1 MNCFIFT
8 LIFAAKLIT
17 CFEKDISSSIEM
29 HDSVPHIVTGNVNV
43 TTFVGETVKL
53 PCEITNLGSHHV
65 NWLKIQ
71 NGIPITLTVG
81 YQQFS
86 RNLRYRVARTHDPNR
101 KTKVESWNFE
111 IRRVT
116 PEDQG
121 VFECYI
127 KLNSKHKIKAN
138 VYLEVLSKKDQN
150 IPIAL
155 YSNNILFDQKNDKP
169 RSERLSSDSI
179 EKIDTPPNSWVKLRC
194 NATLVSSKRNSY
206 DIHWFKDDK
215 LIEQDSRRL
224 KKWVSSYDDS
234 NYMELDVYAV
244 DPVDSGV
251 YQCRRDKT
259 VLKNVILQVLNNNG
273 SRTIF
278 SYQVM
283 MLSLA
288 HLMLS
293 LSLTKIF

>member
-1 MNCFIFT
+1 MNCFILSLLF
-8 LIFAAKLIT
+8 IVKLIT
-17 CFEKDISSSIEM
+17 CFEKDISSKTFSFINYNLIIEIFYRHFKMYIGSIEI
-29 HDSVPHIVTGNVNV
+29 HDSIPHIVTGNVNV

-53 PCEITNLGSHHV
+53 PCEIANLGSHHV

-101 KTKVESWNFE
+101 KTKIESWNFE

-138 VYLEVLSKKDQN
+138 VYLEVLSSKKEQN
-150 IPIAL
+150 IPISL

-169 RSERLSSDSI
+169 RSERLSSDTV

-206 DIHWFKDDK
+206 DIHWFKGNFDNHK
-215 LIEQDSRRL
+215 
-224 KKWVSSYDDS
+224 V
-234 NYMELDVYAV
+234 VPA
-244 DPVDSGV
+244 
-251 YQCRRDKT
+251 T
-259 VLKNVILQVLNNNG
+259 VQIND
-273 SRTIF
+273 
-278 SYQVM
+278 
-283 MLSLA
+283 
-288 HLMLS
+288 
-293 LSLTKIF
+293 LTQLYV